1 MSLASLAQQK
11 LFWMLFIA
19 LTAYSFHAHLCGFT
33 LWFVV
38 FLISLSRLVLYVFN
52 NLNFII
58 FCFLHRKLIRSLI
71 LSPSCMLLDV
81 KGFSSFNTVRKE
93 GQTQKVSCLKNSWIF
108 STQERPITCV
118 WTWPALR
125 RVWKPLSKTW
135 RHSRATWS
143 SFTGSDWRM
152 HPLKS
157 G

>member
-11 LFWMLFIA
+11 LLWMLFIA

-33 LWFVV
+33 LWFGV

-93 GQTQKVSCLKNSWIF
+93 GQTQRC
-108 STQERPITCV
+108 
-118 WTWPALR
+118 
-125 RVWKPLSKTW
+125 RVWRTAEYFPPKKDQSPVYGHGQPSDESENPFQRPDVIQGQHEAALQG
-135 RHSRATWS
+135 ATGGC
-143 SFTGSDWRM
+143 T
-152 HPLKS
+152 H
-157 G
+157 